1 MNYKVLD
8 MIMLKNIALINYQVY
23 LELGDMIE
31 DNVNQ
36 KNVVED
42 YVN

>member
-1 MNYKVLD
+1 MNYQVLD